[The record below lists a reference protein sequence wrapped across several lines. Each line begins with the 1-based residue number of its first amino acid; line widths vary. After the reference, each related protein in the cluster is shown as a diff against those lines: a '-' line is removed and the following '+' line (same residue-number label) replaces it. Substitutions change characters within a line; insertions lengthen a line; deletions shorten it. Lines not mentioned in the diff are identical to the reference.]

1 MRARGRWDRLRPAD
15 RQALLAG
22 AAVVGLGALL
32 VLLGSSPA
40 HALMLT
46 ALGVAGVLLWHR
58 TGYTGDTVWPR
69 VPDVRRDGNRR
80 DVSDLGWSVLG
91 RDGRVTAA
99 AARRVRHLTERRLAR
114 HGVDDLADPGAA
126 TDVARLLGPRAAR
139 TVHDLVTDDR
149 LPTPAELDTWLAA
162 LDRID
167 QPDQPEPTTIH
178 DHPDRPDGGTPR

>member
-15 RQALLAG
+15 RRALLAAT
-22 AAVVGLGALL
+22 AAVGFGVVL

-46 ALGVAGVLLWHR
+46 ALGVAGVVLWHR
-58 TGYTGDTVWPR
+58 TGYAGDTVWPR

-91 RDGRVTAA
+91 RDGRVTVG

-114 HGVDDLADPGAA
+114 HGIDDLADPGAA
-126 TDVARLLGPRAAR
+126 NDVARLLGPRVAR
-139 TVHDLVTDDR
+139 TVHDLVADGR
-149 LPTPAELDTWLAA
+149 LPTPAELDAWLAA
-162 LDRID
+162 LDRLD
-167 QPDQPEPTTIH
+167 RLDPTTIH